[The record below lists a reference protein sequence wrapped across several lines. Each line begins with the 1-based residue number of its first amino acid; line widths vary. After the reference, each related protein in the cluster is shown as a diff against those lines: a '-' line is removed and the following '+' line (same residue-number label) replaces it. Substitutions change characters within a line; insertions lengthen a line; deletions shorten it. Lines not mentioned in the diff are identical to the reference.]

1 MSATSSTTNVVP
13 LPLKGKAEGSTD
25 MQFIIATGNAHKLL
39 ELERILA
46 PLGIDAVSTKAKGI
60 SLDDVEETGT
70 TFEENAYLKAKAAC
84 DKTGLPAV
92 ADDSGLCVD
101 ALNGEPGVY
110 SARYAGEDATDEQRY
125 QKLLENLKDVPA
137 EKRTAR
143 FVSAVCCVWPSGESL
158 TVRGECEGTIGS
170 RPLGENGFGYDPVFM
185 VGEKSFAQLSAVEKD
200 AISHRG
206 RALVKLQQ
214 ALKEML

>member
-1 MSATSSTTNVVP
+1 
-13 LPLKGKAEGSTD
+13 

-185 VGEKSFAQLSAVEKD
+185 VGEKSFAQLSAEEKD